1 MYHTR
6 KVIKKSYKNNT
17 FKISD
22 PAWNEIFEL
31 LDGSYSVLD
40 IKDYFEYIIKKNEK
54 LIDNSPIKT
63 FVNK

>member
-22 PAWNEIFEL
+22 PTWNEIFEL

-63 FVNK
+63 FLNK